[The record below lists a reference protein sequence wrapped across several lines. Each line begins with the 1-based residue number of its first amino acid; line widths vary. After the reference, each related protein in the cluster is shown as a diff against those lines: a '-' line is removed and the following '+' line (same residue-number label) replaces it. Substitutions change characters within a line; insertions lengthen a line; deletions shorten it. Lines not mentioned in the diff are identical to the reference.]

1 MQQTS
6 AANIFDVPTS
16 NHSSNS
22 NKQSFLHGK
31 LIIHEEEPIIE
42 EGDEDEQLITQP
54 APTQA
59 MYRERRQ
66 HKVSHSHFQNPALI
80 NLPVIPTEKISLAIL
95 LIKQLH

>member
-1 MQQTS
+1 MNSIILQNIDSESIEHSLESHEAMQQTS

-42 EGDEDEQLITQP
+42 EGEGDEDEQLITRP
-54 APTQA
+54 EPTQA
-59 MYRERRQ
+59 MFRERRQ
-66 HKVSHSHFQNPALI
+66 HKVSHSHFQ
-80 NLPVIPTEKISLAIL
+80 
-95 LIKQLH
+95 